1 MQTGLAGKEFLHL
14 LRAMRLK
21 TVPHDN
27 DMSRQFL
34 QKTTKEGDDCIRVN
48 VGVRMESKVQAEPIL
63 ARNDAQGTDNGDF
76 LVRAGFLI
84 QDRSLTTRAPGSPDQ
99 RSHQHATFVDE
110 DDVRLQSGSFF
121 LMRGQSTLIHSLIL
135 ISLRSMARR
144 SGFWGV
150 HPRSWRIRPTWST

>member
-1 MQTGLAGKEFLHL
+1 MQTGLAGKQSLHL
-14 LRAMRLK
+14 FRAMRLK

-34 QKTTKEGDDCIRVN
+34 QKTTKESHNYSRIN

-63 ARNDAQGTDNGDF
+63 ARSNAQGTDNGDF

-84 QDRSLTTRAPGSPDQ
+84 QDRSLTTRAPGSSDQ
-99 RSHQHATFVDE
+99 WSHHHATFVDK
-110 DDVRLQSGSFF
+110 DDMRLQSGSFF
-121 LMRGQSTLIHSLIL
+121 LIRGQSTLIHSLIL
-135 ISLRSMARR
+135 VSLRSMARR

-150 HPRSWRIRPTWST
+150 HPRSWRIRPIWST